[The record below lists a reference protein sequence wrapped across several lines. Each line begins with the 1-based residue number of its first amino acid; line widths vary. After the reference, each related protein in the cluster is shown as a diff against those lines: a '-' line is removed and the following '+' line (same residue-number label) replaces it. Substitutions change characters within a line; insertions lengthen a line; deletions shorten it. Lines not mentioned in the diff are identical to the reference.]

1 MSIRQRL
8 TLLYT
13 GILIATL
20 LVLGAVLYA
29 TVVLRA
35 LNGSSNRLMHT
46 ARQLAIGPASGR
58 ADLADHLLQQNDP
71 DERDA
76 YVQLFA
82 PDGTTRSRSANLGT
96 ANLPL
101 GDAARASVAATGEW
115 RGTATMGSE
124 SVQIVAVPA
133 RDGGIIAVGRSL
145 AEQQQT
151 FAVLRD
157 ILLIVGSAATLIAL
171 AAGWWLSGAALR
183 PIDHMTTIARTIEVE
198 HDFSR
203 RVDASG
209 PQDEVGRLATTFNE
223 MLAALQSA
231 FQQMEHTL
239 QAQRRFV
246 ADASHELRTPLTT
259 IRGNLALLQREPPI
273 DEEDRVAVI
282 ADSIDETERLSRL
295 VNQLLTLA
303 RVDAGVPIPCEPLD
317 LREIAEAAI
326 RRVQPLAAAHT
337 LRGPCGPQVVV
348 EGNRDALMQV
358 LMILLDNAL
367 KFTPAGGDITVV
379 IDADAQ
385 HGMVSVRDSGPGI
398 APEVQSALFERF
410 VRGDPARVGEG
421 AGLGLAIA
429 HDLLAAQHGSIAVM
443 SQPGQGSTFTFS
455 LPRAHVA
462 EDAQLA
468 ALPALH
474 DGG

>member
-35 LNGSSNRLMHT
+35 SNGSSNRLMNT
-46 ARQLAIGPASGR
+46 ARQLAIAPATGG
-58 ADLADHLLQQNDP
+58 ADLADHLLQENDP

-101 GDAARASVAATGEW
+101 NDRGRAAVATKGEW
-115 RGTATMGSE
+115 RGTGSIGNE
-124 SVQIVAVPA
+124 IVQIVAIPA

-145 AEQQQT
+145 AEQQHT

-157 ILLIVGSAATLIAL
+157 ILLVVGGAATLIAL
-171 AAGWWLSGAALR
+171 AAGWWLSGTALR
-183 PIDHMTTIARTIEVE
+183 PIDRITTTARAIEIE

-203 RVDASG
+203 RVDATG

-223 MLAALQSA
+223 MLAALQTA
-231 FQQMEHTL
+231 FQQMEQTL

-259 IRGNLALLQREPPI
+259 IRGNLALLQRDPQI
-273 DEEDRVAVI
+273 DEGDRVAVI

-303 RVDAGVPIPCEPLD
+303 RVDAGVPIPCKPLD
-317 LREIAEAAI
+317 LRDIADAVI
-326 RRVQPLAAAHT
+326 RRVQPLVRAHV
-337 LRGPCGPQVVV
+337 LRGPCGPQVIV

-358 LMILLDNAL
+358 LTILLDNAL
-367 KFTPAGGDITVV
+367 KFTPAGGNITITV
-379 IDADAQ
+379 DSDAQ
-385 HGMVSVRDSGPGI
+385 HGMVSVHDSGPGI
-398 APEVQSALFERF
+398 EPAIQSSLFERF
-410 VRGDPARVGEG
+410 VRGDLARVGEG

-429 HDLLAAQHGSIAVM
+429 HDLLAAQNGTITVVSE
-443 SQPGQGSTFTFS
+443 PGQGSTFTFS
-455 LPRAHVA
+455 LPRRAQA
-462 EDAQLA
+462 EDAPIT
-468 ALPALH
+468 ALPTLH
-474 DGG
+474 DG